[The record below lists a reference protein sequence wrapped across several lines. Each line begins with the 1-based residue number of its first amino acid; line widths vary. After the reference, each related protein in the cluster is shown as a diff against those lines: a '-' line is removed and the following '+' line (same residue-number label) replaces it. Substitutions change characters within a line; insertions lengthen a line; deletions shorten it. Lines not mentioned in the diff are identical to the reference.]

1 MHGTDTKKSMI
12 AMILACSF
20 LASFAQTMVNI
31 ALPDVA
37 DHFGV
42 TLSIANWLIVGYTVV
57 AATSITLE
65 AFLLSKLGL
74 RRLFFLGTGA
84 IALGSA
90 LAVVAPDFPTLVGC
104 RLVQAVGTGL
114 FYPTATSVLTTIS
127 PKQLL
132 GVRLALN
139 SGAIA
144 VGLALGPVVSGLVL
158 TFLGWRAMFV
168 VPCILALALLL
179 VGRTRMHD
187 IRSRQIEKVDLVSA
201 VYSLVGLGAL
211 VYGLGEITHD
221 LLPAVAALAVGTGVL
236 ALFVHRQL
244 KHANP
249 LLNLRPLAHPRF
261 VIGIGL
267 NMLGAMVSF
276 SLSVLLPLYYEGAQ
290 GLTAFFAGALL
301 LGPVLVNAAF
311 LFAGGK
317 VYDRSGIWPLVPGG
331 FAIATLGLAGVVAA
345 AGGRITWVVMLASVA
360 AYAGLGFVTAPS
372 KTAGLAQLPSDMVP
386 HGAAINSTFVQI
398 ANSVGSALFVG
409 ILSSDVLRDTAAGL
423 AKPAAYADG
432 FAHTMLI
439 VIGIAVAAGGLSIY
453 YARTLRK
460 ERQKPQESSTGEGK

>member
-1 MHGTDTKKSMI
+1 MQQATGAEAGETTRSKKSMMV
-12 AMILACSF
+12 MILACSF

-42 TLSIANWLIVGYTVV
+42 TLSMANWLIVGYTVV

-65 AFLLSKLGL
+65 AFLLNRFGL
-74 RRLFFLGTGA
+74 RRVFFVGTGA

-90 LAVVAPDFPTLVGC
+90 LALVAPDFPTLVGC

-127 PKQLL
+127 PKRLL

-144 VGLALGPVVSGLVL
+144 VGLAVAPVVSGLVL
-158 TFLGWRAMFV
+158 TFFGWRAMFV
-168 VPCILALALLL
+168 VPCALAAALMA
-179 VGRTRMHD
+179 VGFSRMHD
-187 IRSRQIEKVDLVSA
+187 VRPRQSEKVDLLSA
-201 VYSLVGLGAL
+201 VLSLVGLGAL

-221 LLPAVAALAVGTGVL
+221 FFPAMAGLLVGAVVI

-244 KHANP
+244 KRPNP

-261 VIGIGL
+261 TIGIGL

-301 LGPVLVNAAF
+301 LGPVLVNAGF
-311 LFAGGK
+311 LFTGGK
-317 VYDRSGIWPLVPGG
+317 VYDRWGIWPLVPGG
-331 FAIATLGLAGVVAA
+331 FALAVVGLTGVVLA
-345 AGGRITWVVMLASVA
+345 AGGRVTWVVVLASVA

-372 KTAGLAQLPSDMVP
+372 KTAGLAQLPSEMLP

-398 ANSVGSALFVG
+398 ANAVGSALFVG
-409 ILSSDVLRDTAAGL
+409 ILSSDVLHDTAAGL
-423 AKPAAYADG
+423 SKSAAYAAG
-432 FAHTMLI
+432 FADTMMI
-439 VIGIAVAAGGLSIY
+439 AIGIAVAAGALAFF
-453 YARTLRK
+453 YARALHKKR
-460 ERQKPQESSTGEGK
+460 